1 MRGQAKQMSVKIFIG
16 EIGPEWTIALNE
28 VLRAGGEF
36 EVVGEGS
43 DAVDL
48 LLRINEVHAD
58 VVVLRQPAGG
68 REPGICS
75 HLLLEYPNL
84 AVVLLPDEKGCDIL
98 RRLMLR
104 EEGWGNAS
112 KESLRAALNHHRW
125 E

>member
-1 MRGQAKQMSVKIFIG
+1 MRSPAKPMSIRIFIG
-16 EIGPEWTIALNE
+16 EIGPELTSTLNE
-28 VLRAGGEF
+28 ILRADGEF
-36 EVVGEGS
+36 EIVGEGG

-58 VVVLRQPAGG
+58 VVILRQPAGG

-84 AVVLLPDEKGCDIL
+84 AVVLLPDEKGRDIL

-104 EEGWGNAS
+104 EERWNDAS

-125 E
+125 K